1 MAKFTYPSND
11 LESSKGLL
19 GLLGSHWRNV
29 YQDSLVED
37 FTFARGQ
44 AELQSHQTLLEAA
57 DAVSRD
63 KIPVFHTQN
72 WYRYTFLESDL
83 NNTKANYLRYADDTS
98 PTYGNDATTG
108 VVHRYG
114 EQDPDLFAFPKPEE
128 LKDCD
133 LIFNG
138 ITSSAVSY
146 IYGQDFIIDRDAIV
160 FKTNPFVNDQV
171 QIDEIYTGTAVTD
184 RRAVLWVYKAKL
196 ERNYITE
203 HYGHT
208 LGYNLPSSEPYKKL
222 VNSAYDAIVGGT
234 TKQDIDLALSA
245 LTGVEVAR
253 HPQESVI
260 YILRDARGLV
270 IVTSIDVYRF
280 HKSASAV
287 VAVGDIVGAGDY
299 LTDSVVI
306 QELNGAEIPSFLT
319 QLNFGPGVLSPGLE
333 GELTFQNSST
343 PLNVT
348 TKDSKAYVTF
358 DVGGFPGDV
367 DLFFAELH
375 AKGLAEGKTFA
386 QYIDTRGSFQ
396 NSEPT
401 ASTLPATI
409 NPLQFLV
416 DNLLRFNMFVI
427 KIQTHS
433 IETDLGLSRTR
444 IFRKLLPPWTAVVIL
459 YELEPDAETVTMD
472 GAGTITDPG
481 YTESVT
487 SITAAD
493 PINETLNPMCVVYS
507 TLSPDAYG
515 SLSIDEWE
523 ALDMDTTAVCIT
535 EQVGLFQIN
544 GACK

>member
-1 MAKFTYPSND
+1 
-11 LESSKGLL
+11 
-19 GLLGSHWRNV
+19 
-29 YQDSLVED
+29 LVED

-253 HPQESVI
+253 HPQETVI
-260 YILRDARGLV
+260 HILRDAKGLV
-270 IVTSIDVYRF
+270 IVTSLDVYRF

-287 VAVGDIVGAGDY
+287 VAVGDVVGSGDY

-306 QELNGAEIPSFLT
+306 QELNSAEIPSFLT
-319 QLNFGPGVLSPGLE
+319 QLNFGPGVLSPEFE
-333 GELTFQNSST
+333 GELTFENSSKT
-343 PLNVT
+343 LNIT
-348 TKDSKAYVTF
+348 TKDSKAYLTF
-358 DVGGFPGDV
+358 DIGGFPGDV
-367 DLFFAELH
+367 ELFFEELH
-375 AKGLAEGKTFA
+375 AKGLAEGKTLA
-386 QYIDTRGSFQ
+386 QYIDTRGDSQ

-401 ASTLPATI
+401 ASTLPTTI

-416 DNLLRFNMFVI
+416 DNLLRFNMFAI

-472 GAGTITDPG
+472 GAGTATRPG

-487 SITAAD
+487 AFTAAD
-493 PINETLNPMCVVYS
+493 AITETLNPVCVVYGG
-507 TLSPDAYG
+507 LSPDTYS
-515 SLSIDEWE
+515 SLSVDEWD
-523 ALDMDTTAVCIT
+523 ALAIESDAACIT
-535 EQVGLFQIN
+535 EQVRLYHVN